1 MAEERKSSR
10 QAALEVISKI
20 NAVEGFDPTAVTK
33 EVASTD
39 NPGQKENFLPL
50 IWKKAWARMVYPL
63 HRCHAQVKE
72 IKDGMVAAYAAFYV
86 DNDPSKEAI
95 GEGFAFT
102 PIDAFAA
109 DPAKARSEAISLAL
123 GSAKSRAYTDAGF
136 GLQFWTDDCIDD
148 LQAAAIQQTSGQTV
162 PAVQAAVQ
170 SEGEARPIPM
180 AEGTKLSDLVQ
191 LSSDQEP
198 ASETTPEAPQKSRK
212 TQYEVAKME
221 NEELIRLA
229 GQLPEMVDAMLAAAV
244 GSTEYD
250 AAKKAMA
257 TVQEKWE
264 KLSADIASKMEKP
277 SVQASRA
284 ADSGYSFFAKTYD
297 QVVGEAKAA
306 VRARKAATVENTVQ
320 AVPEPVAAPAEPD
333 PAPSEPSQMTVFM
346 MSVDEARKVVSSC
359 GSYAGKTMGEL
370 FDNNVYHQILPRLFE
385 RTDDKNERLAIKT
398 LIESA
403 PDLVA
408 YCERNGKT
416 LEV

>member
-1 MAEERKSSR
+1 MAEEKKNGR

-33 EVASTD
+33 EVASSE

-63 HRCHAQVKE
+63 HRCHAQIKE

-148 LQAAAIQQTSGQTV
+148 LQAAAIQQTSGQSA
-162 PAVQAAVQ
+162 PAPVQP
-170 SEGEARPIPM
+170 EGEAHPIPM

-191 LSSDQEP
+191 LSPDQEP
-198 ASETTPEAPQKSRK
+198 APEAPQKSRK
-212 TQYEVAKME
+212 TQYEVAKEE
-221 NEELIRLA
+221 NEELVRLA
-229 GQLPEMVDAMLAAAV
+229 GQLPGMVDALMAAAV

-306 VRARKAATVENTVQ
+306 ARTKAAVTVENTVQ
-320 AVPEPVAAPAEPD
+320 TVPEPVAAPAEPD

-370 FDNNVYHQILPRLFE
+370 FDNSVHHQILPRLFE
-385 RTDDKNERLAIKT
+385 RTDNKNERLAIKT

>member
-1 MAEERKSSR
+1 MAEERNSGRK
-10 QAALEVISKI
+10 AALEVISKI
-20 NAVEGFDPTAVTK
+20 NAVDGFDPTAVTK
-33 EVASTD
+33 EVASTE
-39 NPGQKENFLPL
+39 NPGQKVNFLPL
-50 IWKKAWARMVYPL
+50 IWKKAWARLVYPL
-63 HRCHAQVKE
+63 HRCHAQIKE
-72 IKDGMVAAYAAFYV
+72 IKDGMVATYAAFYV
-86 DNDPSKEAI
+86 DNDPGKEAI

-148 LQAAAIQQTSGQTV
+148 LQAAAIQQTVGQTT
-162 PAVQAAVQ
+162 PMVQVSAPVQ

-198 ASETTPEAPQKSRK
+198 ASEAPQKSRK
-212 TQYEVAKME
+212 TQYEVAKEE
-221 NEELIRLA
+221 NEELVRLS
-229 GQLPEMVDAMLAAAV
+229 GQLPGMVDAMMAAAV

-257 TVQEKWE
+257 AVQERWE
-264 KLSADIASKMEKP
+264 KLSADIASKMAKP
-277 SVQASRA
+277 SVQANRA
-284 ADSGYSFFAKTYD
+284 ADSGYSFFAKTFD
-297 QVVGEAKAA
+297 QVVGEAKAT
-306 VRARKAATVENTVQ
+306 ARTKAAATVENAVQ
-320 AVPEPVAAPAEPD
+320 AVPEPVAAQAEPD
-333 PAPSEPSQMTVFM
+333 PAPSEEPSQMTVFM
-346 MSVDEARKVVSSC
+346 MSVDEARQVVSSC

-370 FDNNVYHQILPRLFE
+370 FDNSVYHQILPRLFE
-385 RTDDKNERLAIKT
+385 RTDNKNERLAIKT

-403 PDLVA
+403 PDLAA